1 MASSI
6 PPNVPPQ
13 PQGTKTLAD
22 TSAMGTTQGAP
33 VMAISKGPIP
43 GSGPPPSMPGN
54 DQARRHKR
62 RPPDKRQSASRPD
75 LSSAPHMNTPSVG
88 THPSKSVN
96 KRSNPP
102 HGMTAY
108 ASKEQS

>member
-43 GSGPPPSMPGN
+43 GSGPPPAMPGN
-54 DQARRHKR
+54 DQAPPPAAPPANAAPIGDTA
-62 RPPDKRQSASRPD
+62 RPVVG
-75 LSSAPHMNTPSVG
+75 PHMKAQSVG
-88 THPSKSVN
+88 THPSKSTS
-96 KRSNPP
+96 KRGNPV
-102 HGMTAY
+102 HGM
-108 ASKEQS
+108 